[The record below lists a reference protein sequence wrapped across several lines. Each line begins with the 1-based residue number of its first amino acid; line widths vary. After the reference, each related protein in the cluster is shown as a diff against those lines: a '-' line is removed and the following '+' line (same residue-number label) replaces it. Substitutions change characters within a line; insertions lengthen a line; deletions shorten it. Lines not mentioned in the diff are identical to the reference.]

1 MKIALLGYGTMGRE
15 IEQIALERGHHIVFK
30 STRNTSAKELKTG
43 LLAADVAIEFSTPQS
58 ANELISAAL
67 LNGIPVVSGTTGW
80 LAHWDD
86 VNALRADKKG
96 ALFYASNFSLGVN
109 LFFALNKKMANLMN
123 GQSEYDVQMI
133 ETHHTRKKDAPSGTA
148 ITLAEQIIEKID
160 RKDGWLL
167 GKPEATNQLS
177 IRSERID
184 DVPGMHE
191 IIYESDIDI
200 INLRHEAK
208 SRKGF
213 ALGAVVAAEWV
224 PGKTGTFGMNDL
236 LNL

>member
-15 IEQIALERGHHIVFK
+15 IEQVALERGHDIVFK
-30 STRNTSAKELKTG
+30 SSSKTSAEDLIAGLKNAEVAIDFSTPESAKELIST
-43 LLAADVAIEFSTPQS
+43 AITV
-58 ANELISAAL
+58 
-67 LNGIPVVSGTTGW
+67 GIPVVSGTTGW
-80 LAHWDD
+80 LSHWDEI
-86 VNALRADKKG
+86 NALRADKKG

-109 LFFALNKKMANLMN
+109 LFFALNKRMAELMN
-123 GQSEYDVQMI
+123 GHEEYDVHMT

-148 ITLAEQIIEKID
+148 IILATQIMDEIQ
-160 RKDGWLL
+160 RKEEWVL
-167 GKPEATNQLS
+167 GPSETTNQLS
-177 IRSERID
+177 IRSERVD
-184 DVPGMHE
+184 EVPGTHE

-213 ALGAVVAAEWV
+213 ALGAVVAAEWL